1 MPDALATILVFLA
14 IAVAVP
20 TVTVALAVVV
30 AGRPRWLPWQRRE
43 PGIQAYLV
51 LVVLAVFAVALAVVL
66 PFAVAFGGLPHAFTG
81 VEGIFLA
88 ALVLLGVAY
97 AWRRGVLRWS

>member
-1 MPDALATILVFLA
+1 MSYPLATILVFLA

-20 TVTVALAVVV
+20 AVTVALVTPV
-30 AGRPRWLPWQRRE
+30 AGRPRWLPWRRRE
-43 PGIQAYLV
+43 PGIQTYLV
-51 LVVLAVFAVALAVVL
+51 LAVVATFAVALAFVL
-66 PFAVAFGGLPHAFTG
+66 PFAVAFGSLPHAFTG

-88 ALVLLGVAY
+88 VLALLGVAY